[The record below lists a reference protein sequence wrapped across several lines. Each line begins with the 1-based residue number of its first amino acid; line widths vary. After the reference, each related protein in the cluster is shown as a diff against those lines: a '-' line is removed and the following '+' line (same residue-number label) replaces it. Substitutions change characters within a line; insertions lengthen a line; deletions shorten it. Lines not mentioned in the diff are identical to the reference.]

1 MCPIR
6 VRNEYMSVTVLVLKG
21 IITSVTCTYRNKSG
35 TKHMLLSSMGE
46 LTEAP
51 LQPVI
56 TLLKMR
62 TCLPSLKSQIEKNL
76 KSRVVYRIVCPGCNA
91 CYVGQTSRHLIT
103 WFKEH
108 KYKRNQPVRAHFDKC
123 THCTPTFNDVK
134 ILASTSRSLMF
145 LKKFLR
151 FVNRTYFYIVYSIT
165 EDGCDIRNIFC
176 F

>member
-6 VRNEYMSVTVLVLKG
+6 VRNEYISFTVFVLKG

-35 TKHMLLSSMGE
+35 TKHAFEFNGE

-91 CYVGQTSRHLIT
+91 CYVGQTSRHLLT
-103 WFKEH
+103 
-108 KYKRNQPVRAHFDKC
+108 
-123 THCTPTFNDVK
+123 
-134 ILASTSRSLMF
+134 
-145 LKKFLR
+145 
-151 FVNRTYFYIVYSIT
+151 
-165 EDGCDIRNIFC
+165 
-176 F
+176 